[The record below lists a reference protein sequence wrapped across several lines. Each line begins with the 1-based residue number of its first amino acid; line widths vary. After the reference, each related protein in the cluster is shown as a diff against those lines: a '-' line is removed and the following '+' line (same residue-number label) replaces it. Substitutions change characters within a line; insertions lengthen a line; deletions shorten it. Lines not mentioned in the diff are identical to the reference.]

1 MPKAKY
7 AERGK
12 VKPKS
17 VKSKAPVRS
26 ALTGERRLSQLGKR
40 LKKGTGGAASE
51 FIGRTKAIKKLQV
64 TLRDFRRLCILK
76 GIYPRDPKSKK
87 ALDPK
92 QTYYHYKDIQ
102 YLHHEPL
109 MRKFRDQLVRARD
122 QVDVVGGIE
131 LRDHVAAEQV
141 PGASRRE
148 APAVNVL
155 RIAPQQVTHG
165 AFVRHFLLAI
175 NHADLVQR
183 VDGWR

>member
-1 MPKAKY
+1 VDRKVRRRRAPRVCSRAPRARRIAARLRAAGFSRPFFPARPLLRRRRPRSPFFSPVFFLSRAMPKAKY

-26 ALTGERRLSQLGKR
+26 ALTGNRRLSTYGKK
-40 LKKGTGGAASE
+40 LKKGTGGASSE

-87 ALDPK
+87 SLDVH

-109 MRKFRDQLVRARD
+109 MRKFRDQQVRR
-122 QVDVVGGIE
+122 G
-131 LRDHVAAEQV
+131 
-141 PGASRRE
+141 RR
-148 APAVNVL
+148 
-155 RIAPQQVTHG
+155 RK
-165 AFVRHFLLAI
+165 
-175 NHADLVQR
+175 
-183 VDGWR
+183 